1 MVTISRWLPK
11 TYKSNGLFQ
20 KKSRQVTS
28 GVGCWGYRFSRDIKE
43 RTCGNSRGQL
53 KKKLKFQGCSW
64 KTHVGKFHASLVF
77 DLGISMRL
85 WFLTL
90 EFPPRSVTQFCRIC
104 RGESLLSKGKVIEFF
119 SEKYIYLQPP
129 CLEFFWNSPILIKEA
144 RSAFH
149 VPLQAI
155 KIRITYLHLGHMY
168 FDFTLSSISEIC
180 KLGNVTYFGEFY
192 NIQIRQKF
200 VA

>member
-20 KKSRQVTS
+20 KKSRQLTS
-28 GVGCWGYRFSRDIKE
+28 GVGCWGHRFSRDIKE

-129 CLEFFWNSPILIKEA
+129 CLEFFWNSPILIKGGKE
-144 RSAFH
+144 
-149 VPLQAI
+149 
-155 KIRITYLHLGHMY
+155 YLSCPPPGYQDQNYLPSFRPY
-168 FDFTLSSISEIC
+168 VLWLYIVINQWN
-180 KLGNVTYFGEFY
+180 L
-192 NIQIRQKF
+192 QIRQYHLF
-200 VA
+200 WWILQYTN